1 MNPLKQS
8 KEQYVKEA
16 VARNLKELLGEDP
29 EPYIRDPETYIRNS
43 SIPNQIVYNSL
54 VKGAEIAFERA
65 QENEKNI
72 QRLISEGVP
81 EPIARLI
88 AIEEWLGAVRPKIDK
103 LKQSFDIS

>member
-29 EPYIRDPETYIRNS
+29 EPYIRNS

-54 VKGAEIAFERA
+54 VKGAEIAYERA

-103 LKQSFDIS
+103 LKQSFDLS